1 MTQHLTYSQFRSR
14 ARGIPCIVDVT
25 YYDPGSPAKLSG
37 HPDSWEPSDPED
49 IEVDLLDSRG
59 RPAPW
64 LTAKMSDAD
73 WAAVYESAITFMERR
88 RD

>member
-1 MTQHLTYSQFRSR
+1 MTHHLTYSQFRSR

-25 YYDPGSPAKLSG
+25 HYLAEVPANLSG
-37 HPDSWEPSDPED
+37 HPDSWYAPESAEV
-49 IEVDLLDSRG
+49 EVDLLDRRG

-64 LTAKMSDAD
+64 LAAKMSDAD
-73 WAAVYESAITFMERR
+73 WAAIYESAITFMESR

>member
-1 MTQHLTYSQFRSR
+1 MTHHLTYSQFRSR
-14 ARGIPCIVDVT
+14 ARGIPCVVDVT
-25 YYDPGSPAKLSG
+25 YYNPGSPANLSG
-37 HPDSWEPSDPED
+37 HPDSWYAPESAEV
-49 IEVDLLDSRG
+49 EVDLLDRRG

-73 WAAVYESAITFMERR
+73 WAPVYESAITFMESR